1 MAKMTKADIEKRQ
14 LEILTKLDEMD
25 EKTNVREAK
34 MRTLTSEEQKEERE
48 KLMAE
53 QRTQDIEYDAL
64 VRESAGLSAR
74 AKAMA
79 TGKELSQI
87 REREDYGAK
96 IREMVND
103 CFTNRRAANA
113 TTILSNAIKDGADQ
127 NATANLE
134 AGGLVPVEI
143 RPIIDTKVTGI
154 ELPEDLVMVT
164 GVTGT
169 QVIPYSINDVKFTVE
184 GEVTKVAE
192 QALDFANITTSPKR
206 VAASVPVSRRAVAN
220 AAFDIVAFITYK
232 FQKGWA
238 MFRALH
244 IYAHGNYAKLQSPF
258 AQVDVVQLTLDENI
272 GKNLAKEIAKMYD
285 LGFEGD
291 PEIIMDKTTEVDL
304 KFTKLIPGTTDS
316 NRTVIQDGECVS

>member
-1 MAKMTKADIEKRQ
+1 MVKMTKADIEKRQ

-103 CFTNRRAANA
+103 CFNNRRAANA
-113 TTILSNAIKDGADQ
+113 TTILANAIKDGSDQ
-127 NATANLE
+127 NVTANLE
-134 AGGLVPVEI
+134 AGGLIPVEI
-143 RPIIDTKVTGI
+143 RPIIDTKVSGI

-164 GVTGT
+164 GATG
-169 QVIPYSINDVKFTVE
+169 
-184 GEVTKVAE
+184 
-192 QALDFANITTSPKR
+192 NI
-206 VAASVPVSRRAVAN
+206 
-220 AAFDIVAFITYK
+220 
-232 FQKGWA
+232 
-238 MFRALH
+238 
-244 IYAHGNYAKLQSPF
+244 
-258 AQVDVVQLTLDENI
+258 VV
-272 GKNLAKEIAKMYD
+272 YD
-285 LGFEGD
+285 LTGRVVATATGSEA
-291 PEIIMDKTTEVDL
+291 EI
-304 KFTKLIPGTTDS
+304 
-316 NRTVIQDGECVS
+316 TVPAGIYVVKAGAHNSKVVVK